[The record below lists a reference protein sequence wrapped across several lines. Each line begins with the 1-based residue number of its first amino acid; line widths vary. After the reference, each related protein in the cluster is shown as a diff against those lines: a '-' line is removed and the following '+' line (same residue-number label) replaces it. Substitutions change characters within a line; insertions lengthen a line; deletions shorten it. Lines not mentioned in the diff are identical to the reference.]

1 MEIGLNDVPYISLL
15 FLALLKYNNFTDIK
29 QEFYNSDSIPIKLI
43 LLLITIL
50 ILSII
55 IEYNLGHYF
64 ILLLIL
70 VGSIILDSDSKDIK
84 NKQNLDD
91 KLFNIII
98 FLFGAF
104 IIISCY
110 VSKKDITKLVFIIL
124 GLCILFGI
132 NYLVLVTSNSSNKL
146 KLKRLVKNC
155 ILGALI
161 PGLVLLWCENERKPL
176 IKYVKLFYRKGQ
188 Q

>member
-1 MEIGLNDVPYISLL
+1 MEISLNDIPYISLL

-29 QEFYNSDSIPIKLI
+29 QEFCNSDSLPIKLI
-43 LLLITIL
+43 LLLVTIL

-55 IEYNLGHYF
+55 VEYNLGHYF

-70 VGSIILDSDSKDIK
+70 VGAIILDGDNKDK

-104 IIISCY
+104 IVTSCY
-110 VSKKDITKLVFIIL
+110 VAKKDITKWLFIIL
-124 GLCILFGI
+124 GLCILFGV
-132 NYLVLVTSNSSNKL
+132 NYLVLVTSNPSNKL
-146 KLKRLVKNC
+146 KLKKLIKNG
-155 ILGALI
+155 ILGVLI
-161 PGLVLLWCENERKPL
+161 PSLVLLWCENERKPL